1 MLTTNHVIIITIIII
16 ISSIIIIIIIIII
29 IMIIIITIIYIMINQ
44 LLPLLVGSVDT
55 AKTPIWDDRCGAA
68 GSGDLKMD
76 VRFSGGQMSKH
87 LPSRLPISDLVGG
100 G

>member
-1 MLTTNHVIIITIIII
+1 
-16 ISSIIIIIIIIII
+16 
-29 IMIIIITIIYIMINQ
+29 MINQ